1 MKKGDTIPSF
11 ELKDDKG
18 DVFRSDDHVGKHA
31 LVIYFYP
38 KDETKGCT
46 LEACSF
52 RDAYQDF
59 QDAGAEVVGISS
71 DSIKRHQKFRQNHR
85 LPFILL
91 SDPGRKVAKQFGVK
105 GDLLGLI
112 PGRETFI
119 FDKNGTLVHSFRS
132 QMRFD
137 QHVKESLQALREA

>member
-18 DVFRSDDHVGKHA
+18 EVFRSEDHVGKHA

-59 QDAGAEVVGISS
+59 QDAGAEVIGISG
-71 DSIKRHQKFRQNHR
+71 DSVKSHEKFKTHHR
-85 LPFILL
+85 LPFVLL
-91 SDPGRKVAKQFGVK
+91 SDPGRKVTRLFDVK

-112 PGRETFI
+112 PGRETFV
-119 FDKNGTLVHSFRS
+119 FNKEGVLVHKFRS
-132 QMRFD
+132 QMKFD
-137 QHVKESLQALREA
+137 QHVKESLQALRDS